1 MRPDAFPPDWLI
13 PDWPAPPGVRAL
25 CTTRHGGFS
34 VAPYDR
40 MNLGDHV
47 GDVPARVAANRAL
60 LSQSAGAAPV
70 FLRQVHGTSVLTLD
84 GSTADGRQADAAITT
99 QRGVACTIMV
109 ADCLPVLLTNVV
121 GTGGAAAHAGWRGL
135 AGRQGTG
142 VLEEV
147 YNSLCALSVMDKSQE
162 AIQIIAWLGPCIG
175 PDVFEVGSEVR
186 AAFVAG
192 DAQAARCFRPHG
204 PGKYLADLPGLARL
218 RLQAMGIT
226 RIHGND
232 GSAPWCTVGN
242 SSRFFSHRRD
252 AGVQG
257 NGFNTTGRMAACIWR
272 E

>member
-1 MRPDAFPPDWLI
+1 MRSHAFPPDWLI

-109 ADCLPVLLTNVV
+109 ADCLPVLLTNVD
-121 GTGGAAAHAGWRGL
+121 GTAVAAAHAGWRGL
-135 AGRQGTG
+135 AGRQGRG
-142 VLEEV
+142 VGGPIRV
-147 YNSLCALSVMDKSQE
+147 RSPRPRPAQCAPE
-162 AIQIIAWLGPCIG
+162 ARGLTSGVPGPWAELAVRDG
-175 PDVFEVGSEVR
+175 PSPQRSRGGPPSRRQCV
-186 AAFVAG
+186 AA
-192 DAQAARCFRPHG
+192 G
-204 PGKYLADLPGLARL
+204 P
-218 RLQAMGIT
+218 T
-226 RIHGND
+226 
-232 GSAPWCTVGN
+232 APVCCG
-242 SSRFFSHRRD
+242 
-252 AGVQG
+252 A
-257 NGFNTTGRMAACIWR
+257 
-272 E
+272 